1 MVKSISF
8 IFWGLF
14 LVILDLNIN
23 QFDLLPDFIGYILVA
38 VGSRG
43 LINSSNQFATSRI
56 CCWLLAAL
64 SIIDIIVKGQ
74 LLIVLGLFGLV
85 INCIMMWFLLGGF
98 SDIAL
103 KFNRS
108 DLSGKALT
116 RRIVYI
122 ALSCATML
130 IWLLALA
137 FRAIAPLATVTI
149 VIAMIVL
156 VIMILHLIYQIK
168 TIVVT
173 STDNLFGNI
182 N

>member
-38 VGSRG
+38 VGAGG
-43 LINSSNQFATSRI
+43 LINSSKQFSISRI
-56 CCWLLAAL
+56 CCWILAVL
-64 SIIDIIVKGQ
+64 SIIDIIIKGQ
-74 LLIVLGLFGLV
+74 ILIILGLIGLV
-85 INCIMMWFLLGGF
+85 INCVMMWFLLGGF
-98 SDIAL
+98 SDIATRY
-103 KFNRS
+103 NRP
-108 DLSGKALT
+108 DLSSKALT

-122 ALSCATML
+122 ALSCATMF
-130 IWLLALA
+130 IWLMALA
-137 FRAIAPLATVTI
+137 FRALAPLAAAGI
-149 VIAMIVL
+149 VIAMIAI
-156 VIMILHLIYQIK
+156 VIMILHLIHQIK

-173 STDNLFGNI
+173 SSDNLFGSI